1 MSAPAPPRTGA
12 GLTRAPARSIAV
24 PAVRLSV
31 MTPEERLAA
40 VPRDLEARRACPE
53 GIGPVSL
60 LRRAL
65 RVVAEPPEAAR
76 TSAGASPAGARGA

>member
-1 MSAPAPPRTGA
+1 
-12 GLTRAPARSIAV
+12 
-24 PAVRLSV
+24 

-40 VPRDLEARRACPE
+40 VHRELEARRACPE

-65 RVVAEPPEAAR
+65 RVVAERREAAR
-76 TSAGASPAGARGA
+76 TFAGASPAHARDA